1 METTASSAAERAW
14 VGYGRLIQQR
24 LLVLAA
30 IVVATAAAACLD
42 VITGPSAVT
51 MQEAIGAVFSPGADA
66 ASIIVWEVR
75 LPAAVMA
82 LLVGA
87 SLALAGAEMQTSLN
101 NPLASP
107 FTLGTSSAAIF
118 GAALAIV
125 LEMSVPGVPAEWIIP
140 VNAFV
145 FAFGS
150 VLLLQSASK
159 GRGGGPQTLVLL
171 GIALFFT
178 FNALVGII
186 QFVASEQA
194 LQQLVFWTMGSLG
207 RANWDT
213 IRIVAVAFF
222 LVAPFSLAASWK
234 LTALRLGEE
243 RAHSFGI
250 DVARVRL
257 LSLFRVSLLTA
268 TAVAFVGTIAFIG
281 LVGPHIARLVLGE
294 DHRFYLPGSALC
306 GALILS
312 LASTASKMIIPGVII
327 PIGLV
332 TALIGVPFFVALIFF
347 RDRE

>member
-1 METTASSAAERAW
+1 MTAISASERAW
-14 VGYGRLIQQR
+14 AGYDRLIYKR
-24 LLVLAA
+24 LLVIAA
-30 IVVATAAAACLD
+30 LGVATVGAICLD
-42 VITGPSAVT
+42 VVTGPSALT
-51 MQEAIGAVFSPGADA
+51 MLEAVRAIFSPSGDA

-75 LPAAVMA
+75 LPAAIMA

-118 GAALAIV
+118 GAALGIV
-125 LEMSVPGVPAEWIIP
+125 LDMSIPGVPADWIVP

-150 VLLLQSASK
+150 VLLLQSASQ

-186 QFVASEQA
+186 QFIASEQA

-207 RANWDT
+207 RANWET
-213 IRIVAVAFF
+213 IRIVAVTLC
-222 LVAPFSLAASWK
+222 LVLPFSLASSWK

-257 LSLFRVSLLTA
+257 FSLLRVSLLTA

-281 LVGPHIARLVLGE
+281 LVGPHIARLLVGE
-294 DHRFYLPGSALC
+294 DHRFYLPASALC

-312 LASTASKMIIPGVII
+312 LASTASKTIVSGVII

-332 TALIGVPFFVALIFF
+332 TALIGVPFFVALVFF